1 MVNAGGVQRKF
12 TLCSEGRASQYPP
25 TGFMDLQEVYLKNIQ
40 ADFLYF
46 CHYAHNHGR
55 AMDDLLWYPSKLHK
69 FLCRKVQEFV
79 ETDSGKSFS
88 ILILNTPP
96 QVGKLQA
103 DETPILTRNGWKN
116 HGDLEVGD
124 EVLNHKGEWVKVT
137 HVFPKGEANV
147 KVGFTNG
154 EEILCHENH
163 EWVVY
168 DRDCHCERILETKE
182 IAKRVTH
189 DEKKRRYVFQLPHRD
204 FVKGDEKGLPVPPYV
219 LGAWLG
225 DGQNVSGQICASE
238 GDRIVLD
245 TVREYYP
252 DGKEWTHKD
261 TGVLYATFNGLYKGL
276 QKYGMCHSRRRT
288 EKHIPDDYLTASVEQ
303 RLELLAGLID
313 TDGSL
318 HRRTNRMYFCT
329 ADVELKETFIE
340 LISTFGWRASV
351 SERKPSVST
360 SGVRGR
366 RTYWQIGFNPTCE
379 IPCRIERKRIRTFSK
394 QRRVSFSYVEEIE
407 PVRGNC
413 IEVEGGIY
421 LCGKTMI
428 PTHNSTTVT
437 ETFPVW
443 WLMRNPDKGVIEV
456 SYGDDLAERFGKA
469 NLEKLE
475 QFGYIFG
482 VKPDK
487 KKATAREF
495 QIAGHKGKMISK
507 GYGSAL
513 TGNTGNLILIDDPVK
528 NAVEADSERDRDK
541 KWADFQRSI
550 LTRAGAGDKI
560 ILIMTR
566 WHEDDLAGRIME
578 NYADKTT
585 VINIPCECED
595 EEDPLG
601 RKIGDSICPEIG
613 KDNAWLKDFK
623 ASLID
628 EEGRRTWNA
637 LYQGRPT
644 EREGNVLKR
653 DWWEYYE
660 RKDYENG
667 TLVFDRMI
675 MSVDATFKDRK
686 NNDFVA
692 ITVWGK
698 KDNRI
703 YLVDLINERFNFTET
718 IRAIR
723 MMKARHPRVL
733 NILIEDKANGSA
745 IIQVLREEMFGI
757 TAITPHESKEARV
770 DAVSFAIECGNVY
783 LPKDKNFT
791 WEFIEQCAAFP
802 NGKHDD
808 IVDSMSMALARLI
821 FSKKHTPP
829 EQKWFSREKT
839 FHVKTRNTGLGAG
852 ERIHVI

>member
-88 ILILNTPP
+88 ILILSMPP
-96 QVGKLQA
+96 QVGK
-103 DETPILTRNGWKN
+103 
-116 HGDLEVGD
+116 
-124 EVLNHKGEWVKVT
+124 
-137 HVFPKGEANV
+137 
-147 KVGFTNG
+147 
-154 EEILCHENH
+154 
-163 EWVVY
+163 
-168 DRDCHCERILETKE
+168 
-182 IAKRVTH
+182 
-189 DEKKRRYVFQLPHRD
+189 
-204 FVKGDEKGLPVPPYV
+204 
-219 LGAWLG
+219 
-225 DGQNVSGQICASE
+225 
-238 GDRIVLD
+238 
-245 TVREYYP
+245 
-252 DGKEWTHKD
+252 
-261 TGVLYATFNGLYKGL
+261 
-276 QKYGMCHSRRRT
+276 
-288 EKHIPDDYLTASVEQ
+288 
-303 RLELLAGLID
+303 
-313 TDGSL
+313 
-318 HRRTNRMYFCT
+318 
-329 ADVELKETFIE
+329 
-340 LISTFGWRASV
+340 
-351 SERKPSVST
+351 
-360 SGVRGR
+360 
-366 RTYWQIGFNPTCE
+366 
-379 IPCRIERKRIRTFSK
+379 
-394 QRRVSFSYVEEIE
+394 
-407 PVRGNC
+407 
-413 IEVEGGIY
+413 
-421 LCGKTMI
+421 
-428 PTHNSTTVT
+428 STTVT

-595 EEDPLG
+595 EDDPLG

-808 IVDSMSMALARLI
+808 IVDSMSQALARLI